1 MADQSDKNTDGLG
14 AEPDADREEL
24 EGDAREENNEWLRD
38 QVGEDHNLSG
48 SSTFRTLPDQ
58 PDQGHG
64 DQSRDDQDRGDRD
77 TEQRQ
82 SNR

>member
-1 MADQSDKNTDGLG
+1 MADQNRSNKSEDNAA
-14 AEPDADREEL
+14 AERMREDLKGKQREE
-24 EGDAREENNEWLRD
+24 DNEWLRD

-58 PDQGHG
+58 PDKKKPS
-64 DQSRDDQDRGDRD
+64 DKD
-77 TEQRQ
+77 TNDRQ